1 MPRSFIHQLIIST
14 AIGVAYISFL
24 SASHA
29 KSTGQVQSQDTTIE
43 SHFAPRPS
51 SATRIDYDA
60 WDFLLGEVVLYMGP
74 SARQRPPGASKVG
87 PRATSHTSRFRL
99 EGNKVMYSL
108 LPDEMKTD
116 IKAYADELIELGNRL
131 DIPSLSNN
139 EQLAYWFNLH
149 HAVLLTTISENY
161 LPPHR
166 RPSLIKPIKGS
177 DARLHDAKLI
187 TIDDYA
193 LSLRDI
199 REKIVFPNWRYQ
211 DVPYGFHLGNLG
223 SPNMANYAYSA
234 SDLDVQLKNNAEEFI
249 NSHRA
254 FHRGKL
260 NSYFRDISPWYYPDF
275 YQDLDSYFEKRM
287 RPEVY
292 TEYKLGG
299 VRKIV
304 RADLTLAD
312 LTGGIGKKSSIL
324 PYIRERAFK
333 FDKLWELE
341 WYRNG
346 FVTIE
351 DIPTTDDGPITDAG
365 PTTIDEASVDE

>member
-1 MPRSFIHQLIIST
+1 MTISKLRSLIISAT
-14 AIGVAYISFL
+14 VGVLWVSFP
-24 SASHA
+24 SASYA
-29 KSTGQVQSQDTTIE
+29 DSKGQVQSQSSTIE

-51 SATRIDYDA
+51 AATRIDYDA
-60 WDFLLGEVVLYMGP
+60 WDFILGEIVLFMGP
-74 SARQRPPGASKVG
+74 SARQRPPGASRVG
-87 PRATSHTSRFRL
+87 PRRVEHTSRYRL

-108 LPDEMKTD
+108 LPDEMKME
-116 IKAYADELIELGNRL
+116 IKAYSDELVELGNRL

-149 HAVLLTTISENY
+149 NAVLITTISENY
-161 LPPHR
+161 TPPHS

-187 TIDDYA
+187 TINDYA

-199 REKIVFPNWRYQ
+199 REKIVFQNWRYQ
-211 DVPYGFHLGNLG
+211 DVPYAFHLGNLG

-234 SDLDVQLKNNAEEFI
+234 AILDSQLKSNAEEYV
-249 NSHRA
+249 NSLRA
-254 FHRGKL
+254 YHRGNL
-260 NSYFRDISPWYYPDF
+260 SSYFREVAPWYYPDL
-275 YQDLDSYFEKRM
+275 YTDLDSYFKKRM

-299 VRKIV
+299 VQKIV

-312 LTGGIGKKSSIL
+312 LTGGIGKATAIR
-324 PYIRERAFK
+324 PYIQERAFK
-333 FDKLWELE
+333 FDKLRQME
-341 WYRNG
+341 WYRNS

-351 DIPTTDDGPITDAG
+351 DTPTTDDGTSVVE
-365 PTTIDEASVDE
+365 EADK